1 MLKLGAVLDGK
12 YKIISVIGQGGMST
26 VYLARHQRLNKE
38 WAVKEIS
45 QINGPV
51 YLRLSRL
58 STPIIYNENKK

>member
-26 VYLARHQRLNKE
+26 VYLARHRRLNKE

-45 QINGPV
+45 REYCEKEEMIIRQI
-51 YLRLSRL
+51 LIEADIL
-58 STPIIYNENKK
+58 K

>member
-1 MLKLGAVLDGK
+1 MLKLGSVLDGK

-45 QINGPV
+45 REYCMQLLKNNTGILNQI
-51 YLRLSRL
+51 
-58 STPIIYNENKK
+58 